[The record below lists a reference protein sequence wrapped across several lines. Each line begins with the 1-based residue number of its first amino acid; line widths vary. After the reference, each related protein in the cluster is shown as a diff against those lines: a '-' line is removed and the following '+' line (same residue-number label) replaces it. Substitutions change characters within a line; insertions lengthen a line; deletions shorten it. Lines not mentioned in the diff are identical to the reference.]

1 MGRDYRT
8 LGWAAGFVL
17 CWSSGFVGAV
27 LAEPAGSVAGVL
39 AWRYLITAVVV
50 LAAAALIV
58 AGPPTRRDVVQQA
71 VIGLLAHAVFLAGV
85 FGAAAGGV
93 SAGTVAL
100 VCALQPMV
108 VTLAG
113 RIGWGD
119 RVSARQVAGIGVGLL
134 AVAASV
140 GGELGGAAGL
150 LVLPLASLLAL
161 SGAALLERRWRTRVD
176 VVAGLGIQVTVSA
189 MAFLAYAGLTRQL
202 AIPVTSR
209 LVGALAW
216 LVLASG
222 IGGYLTFLVCLRTL
236 GSTRTS
242 LLLYL
247 TPAVTTLWAWLMF
260 RQHPTGWQWLG
271 LCLAAVGVACA
282 WPRVSEATGVGRGGR
297 RRRRDTCDSHRR

>member
-1 MGRDYRT
+1 MGRDYRS
-8 LGWAAGFVL
+8 LGWGAGFVL

-50 LAAAALIV
+50 VAAAALIG
-58 AGPPTRRDVVQQA
+58 AGRPTRRDVMQQM
-71 VIGLLAHAVFLAGV
+71 VIGLLAHVVFLAGV
-85 FGAAAGGV
+85 FGAAAAGIN
-93 SAGTVAL
+93 AGTVAL

-113 RIGWGD
+113 RIGWDD
-119 RVSARQVAGIGVGLL
+119 RVSARQVAGLGVGLV

-140 GGELGGAAGL
+140 GGDLGGAGL

-161 SGAALLERRWRTRVD
+161 SAAALLERRWQPTVD
-176 VVAGLGIQVTVSA
+176 VAAGLGIQVTVSA
-189 MAFLAYAGLTRQL
+189 MAFLAYAGLTQQL
-202 AIPVTSR
+202 SIPVTSG

-271 LCLAAVGVACA
+271 PGHAAVSVACA
-282 WPRVSEATGVGRGGR
+282 WPRRSDATGVVRGGR
-297 RRRRDTCDSHRR
+297 RRRW